1 MASRPPHHTH
11 RSQPSW
17 PTPLDNKKPIHSRPV
32 PSEPF
37 SGPSHFLKRWI
48 ADQQV
53 DASFLVLYQM
63 SPHQD
68 LSSLHGTHICLVHS
82 RCPYVEIHRPRGP
95 TTSQS
100 RTAVV
105 SSCMIHT
112 YWLNTDSSA
121 KDKPRNIVARLDKRC
136 YSMWT
141 GLMMR

>member
-11 RSQPSW
+11 RSQLSW

-37 SGPSHFLKRWI
+37 SGPSHVLKRWI
-48 ADQQV
+48 ADQRV

-68 LSSLHGTHICLVHS
+68 LSSLHGTHLPSTLEVSVCGDPPSTWTHYFTVKNRSCILVQ
-82 RCPYVEIHRPRGP
+82 IH
-95 TTSQS
+95 
-100 RTAVV
+100 A
-105 SSCMIHT
+105 